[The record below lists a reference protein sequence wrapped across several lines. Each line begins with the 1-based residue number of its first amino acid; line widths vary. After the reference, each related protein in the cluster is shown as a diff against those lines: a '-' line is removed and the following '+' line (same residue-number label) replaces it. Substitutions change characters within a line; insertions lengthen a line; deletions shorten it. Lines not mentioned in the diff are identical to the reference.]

1 MAGQSHEVSPP
12 GVRRK
17 LRMAAGWI
25 VGLGCLGWVLH
36 DVQFS
41 DIVQDTANLAWGWV
55 AAAIVLHVISYGS
68 QGLRWQ
74 LLLRPVGVTPV
85 LKTTQA
91 IYAGLFANEVLPLRF
106 GELVRTYLVS
116 RWMSKRLV
124 SVLPSVAVER
134 LFDAIWLAVAIGLT
148 AVMVPLPEALVR
160 AAQIFGGVVL
170 AASAGF
176 FYLAFKKHDSTRVR
190 RWRVIRWV
198 DSLIAGLGEIRRS
211 APVYEAFAVSFLFLV
226 LQAASFWL
234 VMLAYGLRTSFWVGA
249 AAFLIVRLGTAV
261 PNAPANV
268 GTFQFFTVVALTL
281 FGIEKTQAAGF
292 SLVVFVL
299 LTIPLWALG
308 FAALSWSGATLGG
321 IRAELGKTPLEVR

>member
-1 MAGQSHEVSPP
+1 MAGQPHEVRPANA
-12 GVRRK
+12 RRR
-17 LRMAAGWI
+17 LRVAAGWI
-25 VGLGCLGWVLH
+25 VGAACLAWVLH
-36 DVQFS
+36 DVRLGE
-41 DIVQDTANLAWGWV
+41 IGRDTANLAWGWV
-55 AAAIVLHVISYGS
+55 AAAIALHVASYAS

-74 LLLRPVGVTPV
+74 LLLRPVGDIPV

-106 GELVRTYLVS
+106 GELVRAYLVS
-116 RWMSKRLV
+116 RWISRDLV

-134 LFDAIWLAVAIGLT
+134 LFDAIWLAAAIGLT
-148 AVMVPLPEALVR
+148 AIMVPLPEVLVR
-160 AAQIFGGVVL
+160 SIELLGGVVL
-170 AASAGF
+170 AATVGF
-176 FYLAFKKHDSTRVR
+176 FYVSFRKHDSARVR

-198 DSLIAGLGEIRRS
+198 DSLLTGLKEIGRS
-211 APVYEAFAVSFLFLV
+211 APMYEAFAVSLVFLA
-226 LQAASFWL
+226 LQAAAFWL

-261 PNAPANV
+261 PNTPANV

-281 FGIEKTQAAGF
+281 LGVEKTRAAGF

-308 FAALSWSGATLGG
+308 FLALSRSGATLGA
-321 IRAELGKTPLEVR
+321 IRAEIGGGRPAR